1 MQRLFDVRPGIG
13 RRIARFGKHVQRGA
27 VRLHD
32 GAQFGVCTPI
42 GNRQRRNGARLAGD
56 EAFDEI
62 IDRAQAGRVL
72 QRDGIAQAVGQ
83 HGQSRF

>member
-1 MQRLFDVRPGIG
+1 MCS
-13 RRIARFGKHVQRGA
+13 A
-27 VRLHD
+27 
-32 GAQFGVCTPI
+32 AQYACTM
-42 GNRQRRNGARLAGD
+42 GLSSVSRNRQRRNGARLAGD